1 MRIFHVPLSLWGVSE
16 YVAEAIRKY
25 GSMEHA
31 YDLVIAR
38 LENNRE
44 NRQRYGKLI
53 PACKWKVKQL
63 DMKQKRR
70 RTGK

>member
-1 MRIFHVPLSLWGVSE
+1 MLIFHVPLTLSGVSK
-16 YVAEAIRKY
+16 YIAEAISKY
-25 GSMEHA
+25 GSIEYA

-53 PACKWKVKQL
+53 PICKWTIRWLNWKCTN
-63 DMKQKRR
+63 M
-70 RTGK
+70 

>member
-16 YVAEAIRKY
+16 YVAEAISRY

-44 NRQRYGKLI
+44 NRRRYGKLI
-53 PACKWKVKQL
+53 PVCRWKIKQL
-63 DMKQKRR
+63 NQKKKRR
-70 RTGK
+70 AGK